1 MGQHS
6 RRSWSQIALAA
17 AVLTGVVGLGA
28 AGTAWA
34 EAPALVPGTPCS
46 AVARACVE
54 LPTKRA
60 WLIDDGRIVRG
71 PVPVSIGG
79 PGAGTPTGDFRVE
92 WKHADHRSA
101 EFDDAPMPFSVFFAQ
116 GGIAFHE
123 GNLDTDSAGCVR
135 LERSEAT
142 EFFHFLQVGDPVQ
155 VR

>member
-6 RRSWSQIALAA
+6 RGSRTRVALVA
-17 AVLTGVVGLGA
+17 AVLAGPAA

-46 AVARACVE
+46 VLARACVE

-79 PGAGTPTGDFRVE
+79 RGAETPTGDFRVE

-101 EFDDAPMPFSVFFAQ
+101 EFKNAAMPFSVFFAQ

-123 GNLDTDSAGCVR
+123 GNLATDSAGCVR
-135 LERSEAT
+135 LDRTEAQA
-142 EFFHFLQVGDPVQ
+142 FFHFLQVDDPVQ